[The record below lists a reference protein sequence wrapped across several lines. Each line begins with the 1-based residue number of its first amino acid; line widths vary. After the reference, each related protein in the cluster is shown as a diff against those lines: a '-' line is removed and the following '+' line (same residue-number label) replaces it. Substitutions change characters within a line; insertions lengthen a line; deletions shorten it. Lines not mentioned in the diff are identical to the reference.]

1 MQNEIVITLSLYALG
16 AALLG
21 YSLFRAITTAHR
33 RGFNAG
39 AALAAKTHEP
49 LIQAQKREITASWCR
64 IEVMNEE
71 IERQRLGIA
80 QLQADQVM
88 AVTVSP
94 QDIGLMIQAANT
106 VELAEQTWAPIKG
119 AEPIARKARTL
130 HRKLEAL
137 NSRLTAAATQAARE
151 QAA

>member
-1 MQNEIVITLSLYALG
+1 MQNEIVITLSLYVLG

-39 AALAAKTHEP
+39 TALAAKVHEP
-49 LIQAQKREITASWCR
+49 LMQAQQRATTAAWCR
-64 IEVMNEE
+64 LDMMSEE
-71 IERQRLGIA
+71 LERDRLLIA
-80 QLQADQVM
+80 QLQTDQAM

-94 QDIGLMIQAANT
+94 QDIGLMIQVANT
-106 VELAEQTWAPIKG
+106 VELAERTWAPIKG
-119 AEPIARKARTL
+119 ASPMARKARTL
-130 HRKLEAL
+130 HGKLEAL

-151 QAA
+151 AA